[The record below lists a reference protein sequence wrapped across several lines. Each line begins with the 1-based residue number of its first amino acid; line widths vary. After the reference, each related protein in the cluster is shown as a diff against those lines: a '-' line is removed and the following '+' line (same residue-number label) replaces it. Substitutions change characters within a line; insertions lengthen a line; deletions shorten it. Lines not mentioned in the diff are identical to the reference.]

1 MTKMYSKTFTNK
13 ADAMKFYNSL
23 RYRKN
28 LEGRSCGYLVQE
40 HCWEV
45 THHYKST
52 GKAGK

>member
-1 MTKMYSKTFTNK
+1 MTKMYRKTFANK

-28 LEGRSCGYLVQE
+28 LKGRSCGYLVQE

-45 THHYKST
+45 THHYNNT
-52 GKAGK
+52 GKVGK